1 MCGIAGI
8 IGNRVAD
15 PGSCLV
21 RMSGA
26 LVHRGPDD
34 DGVELWPAS
43 EGSPFT
49 GFAHRRLSIIDLSA
63 AGHQPM
69 STSDGRYSVIF
80 NGEIYNYRALRKELE
95 VEGVRFASHTDTE
108 VLLQLY
114 ARRGAECLRWL
125 RGMFA
130 FGVRDN
136 RTGEVFIAR
145 DQLGIKPLYYHATS
159 DLLLFASELRSL
171 LASELV
177 PRRLSRAG
185 LYSYLENGSVTSP
198 HTIIDGVRMLAP
210 GHYMVVRPG
219 AGSSIE
225 VRENSYT
232 EGWLEGASAPE
243 GLDREAAVDALRETL
258 KESVRVHL
266 ESDVPLGPFLSGGI
280 DSSAIVALM
289 SQVTDNRPKTF
300 SVVFAEERFS
310 EAQHACQVAKKFET
324 EHHEIH
330 LGEQQLFDM
339 LPSAVG
345 AEDQPTMDGIN
356 TYVVSRAVREAG
368 ITVALSGLGG
378 DELFGGYP
386 TFRRALRLQ
395 SAMRLPGAARRGVAS
410 LGGRFWN
417 NSVHQKK
424 LWQLMASTGSAADTC
439 AVSRQL
445 FPAGEAGELL
455 FDSQDFI
462 SSSTLSQA
470 GAAEAFEGKD
480 LVNAV
485 SLCELR
491 GYMTNTLLRDTDCMS
506 MAHSLEVRVPFVD
519 VEVVRF
525 ALGLPGAWKM
535 NGGRPKPLLQD
546 ALGDLLP
553 QEVTHRPKMGFTLP
567 FEDWMQGRL
576 RGEMETAFAGGSQ
589 FEAIG
594 LRPEAVREVWRRFL
608 LAPQHVGWSRPWAL
622 YVLGQWCMRHQVT
635 L

>member
-8 IGNRVAD
+8 IGNWAVE
-15 PGSCLV
+15 PGACLA
-21 RMSGA
+21 RMSRA

-34 DGVELWPAS
+34 DGVEVWPAS
-43 EGSPFT
+43 EGTAFT
-49 GFAHRRLSIIDLSA
+49 GFAFRRLAIIDLSA

-69 STSDGRYSVIF
+69 STPDGRYTIIF
-80 NGEIYNYRALRKELE
+80 NGEIYNYRALRRELE

-114 ARRGAECLRWL
+114 ARRGVECLHRL

-130 FGVRDN
+130 FAVRDN
-136 RTGEVFIAR
+136 RTGGVFIAR
-145 DQLGIKPLYYHATS
+145 DQLGIKPLYYHSAS
-159 DLLLFASELRSL
+159 DLLIFASELRSL

-185 LYSYLENGSVTSP
+185 LYSYLESGSVTSP

-210 GHYMVVRPG
+210 GHYIVVRPAGG
-219 AGSSIE
+219 ASVEARE
-225 VRENSYT
+225 VAYM

-243 GLDREAAVDALRETL
+243 GLDRAAAVEALRETL
-258 KESVRVHL
+258 KEAVRVHL

-289 SQVTDNRPKTF
+289 RQVTGNRPKTF
-300 SVVFAEERFS
+300 SVVFAEEKFS
-310 EAQHACQVAKKFET
+310 EARHARQVAEKFDT

-330 LGEQQLFDM
+330 LGKQHLFDM
-339 LPSAVG
+339 LPSAIG
-345 AEDQPTMDGIN
+345 AEDQPTMDGVN
-356 TYVVSRAVREAG
+356 TFVVSKAVREAG

-395 SAMRLPGAARRGVAS
+395 SLMRLPGAVRRGAAAVA
-410 LGGRFWN
+410 GRLFN
-417 NSVHQKK
+417 TAVNQKK
-424 LWQLMASTGSAADTC
+424 LWQLVASEGTAAATC

-445 FPAGEAGELL
+445 FPSVEADNLLCEGAGFIPVQPSLGEYEE
-455 FDSQDFI
+455 DDI
-462 SSSTLSQA
+462 
-470 GAAEAFEGKD
+470 
-480 LVNAV
+480 VNAV

-525 ALGLPGAWKM
+525 ALGLPGSWKM

-553 QEVTHRPKMGFTLP
+553 EEVRNRPKMGFTLP
-567 FEDWMQGRL
+567 FEEWMQSRL
-576 RGEMETAFAGGSQ
+576 RAEIEETFADRQQ
-589 FEAIG
+589 FEPIG
-594 LRPEAVREVWRRFL
+594 LRPEAVAEVWRRFL
-608 LAPQHVGWSRPWAL
+608 RAPQSVGWSRPWAL
-622 YVLGQWCMRHQVT
+622 FVLARWCSRHGVT